1 MFELSFNTKFL
12 GKMKYNCFKQD
23 EVLPLLYKFLVET
36 GDSCAITCTPCVVEH
51 RLFLV
56 TRQSNGNFDLKFRD
70 PVFEVAVSL
79 FKDISKKK
87 EQ

>member
-12 GKMKYNCFKQD
+12 GKMKCNCF
-23 EVLPLLYKFLVET
+23 
-36 GDSCAITCTPCVVEH
+36 
-51 RLFLV
+51 

-70 PVFEVAVSL
+70 PVFEFAVSL